1 MLLGKPTD
9 GPVSRYI
16 NRRVSSR
23 ITAFLVR
30 HSVPITPNQ
39 LTVLI
44 TVMGVIP
51 PLLYAVRDPIL
62 AAVAGVL
69 VQLNSI
75 LDGVDGEFARATGRA
90 TPYGAFLDAILDR
103 VVDVCVLGSIGYALI
118 LVMPNLAPTL
128 YLLSL
133 AAVTGAVLVS
143 YVHARGEASL
153 KTHPGRIGVRCW
165 ASRDVRLFLVFLF
178 SLTVP
183 LVGWLSLLACLAII
197 AVTSYTYV
205 FWKLY
210 EVWRMGVGR
219 SGQASSGLSQW

>member
-1 MLLGKPTD
+1 LLGKPTD

-16 NRRVSSR
+16 NRRISSR
-23 ITAFLVR
+23 ITAFLIR
-30 HSVPITPNQ
+30 HFASITPNQ
-39 LTVLI
+39 LTILVTI
-44 TVMGVIP
+44 IGIIP
-51 PLLYAVRDPIL
+51 SLLYILRDPIL
-62 AAVAGVL
+62 AAVAGVI

-75 LDGVDGEFARATGRA
+75 LDGVDGEFARATGR
-90 TPYGAFLDAILDR
+90 TSPYGAFLDAILDR
-103 VVDVCVLGSIGYALI
+103 VVDVSILGSIGYALI
-118 LVMPNLAPTL
+118 LVMPHLAPAL

-153 KTHPGRIGVRCW
+153 KTHPGKMGVRCW

-178 SLTVP
+178 SLAVP

-197 AVTSYTYV
+197 AVTSYAYV

-219 SGQASSGLSQW
+219 SGQASSNLGRR

>member
-1 MLLGKPTD
+1 MLGKPTD

-16 NRRVSSR
+16 NRRISSR
-23 ITAFLVR
+23 ITAFLIR
-30 HSVPITPNQ
+30 HFASITPNQ
-39 LTVLI
+39 LTILVTI
-44 TVMGVIP
+44 IGIIP
-51 PLLYAVRDPIL
+51 SLLYILRDPIL
-62 AAVAGVL
+62 AAVAGVI

-75 LDGVDGEFARATGRA
+75 LDGVDGEFARATGR
-90 TPYGAFLDAILDR
+90 TSPYGAFLDAILDR
-103 VVDVCVLGSIGYALI
+103 VVDVSILGSIGYALI
-118 LVMPNLAPTL
+118 LVMPHLAPAL

-153 KTHPGRIGVRCW
+153 KTHPGKIGVRCW

-178 SLTVP
+178 SLAVP

-197 AVTSYTYV
+197 AVTSYAYV

-210 EVWRMGVGR
+210 EMWRMGVGR
-219 SGQASSGLSQW
+219 SGQASSNLGRR

>member
-1 MLLGKPTD
+1 MLGKPTD

-16 NRRVSSR
+16 NRRISSR
-23 ITAFLVR
+23 ITAFLIR
-30 HSVPITPNQ
+30 HFASITPNQ
-39 LTVLI
+39 LTILVTI
-44 TVMGVIP
+44 IGIIP
-51 PLLYAVRDPIL
+51 SLLYILRDPIL
-62 AAVAGVL
+62 AAVAGVI

-75 LDGVDGEFARATGRA
+75 LDGVDGEFARATGR
-90 TPYGAFLDAILDR
+90 TSPYGAFLDAILDR
-103 VVDVCVLGSIGYALI
+103 VVDVSILGSIGYALI
-118 LVMPNLAPTL
+118 LVMPHLAPAL

-153 KTHPGRIGVRCW
+153 KTHPGKMGVRCW

-178 SLTVP
+178 SLAVP

-197 AVTSYTYV
+197 AVTSYAYV

-219 SGQASSGLSQW
+219 SGQASSNLGRR